1 MLNYQG
7 VHAVVFSSLLT
18 SRLIPLSTVDAAHKK
33 DTAFW
38 VRALGRL
45 MVGRE
50 IPAGPSATV
59 LEFLY
64 GKELMGEPVA
74 WLLG

>member
-1 MLNYQG
+1 M
-7 VHAVVFSSLLT
+7 FSSLLT
-18 SRLIPLSTVDAAHKK
+18 SCLFPRSTVDAAHKK
-33 DTAFW
+33 DIAFW

-50 IPAGPSATV
+50 IPDGPSATI

-64 GKELMGEPVA
+64 GKELMGAPVE
-74 WLLG
+74 WLLD